1 VKVEMLLAILGLLC
15 GLVLGLR
22 FDVLILLPAI
32 LLGWFVAMADG
43 LIAGGSAGSIAV
55 GMAVAAIALQAGYLF
70 GVAAQWV
77 VGLNGLRQ
85 PAEPPA
91 VEVTGEAVETR

>member
-1 VKVEMLLAILGLLC
+1 MLLAILGLLC

-43 LIAGGSAGSIAV
+43 LIAGGGAGSIAI
-55 GMAVAAIALQAGYLF
+55 GMAVAAIALQAGYLL

-77 VGLNGLRQ
+77 AGLNGLQ
-85 PAEPPA
+85 QAAEPPA
-91 VEVTGEAVETR
+91 AQVAGEAVETQ